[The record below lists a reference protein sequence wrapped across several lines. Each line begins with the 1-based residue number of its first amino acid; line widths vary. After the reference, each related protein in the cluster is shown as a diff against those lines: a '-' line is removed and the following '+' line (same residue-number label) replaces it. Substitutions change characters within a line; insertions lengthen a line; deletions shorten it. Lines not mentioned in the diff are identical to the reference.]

1 MSQLLTLATVI
12 LIATSL
18 GLPFLQFGEK
28 RQKRGRPAAYLLM
41 MALIASLVVIGIN
54 SVNPQPDSFFTG
66 LLSSDRL
73 GGFFA
78 IVTLT
83 VTLFVTI
90 VSIDYLEDRQNA
102 PIYYSLL

>member
-1 MSQLLTLATVI
+1 MAQLLTIATII
-12 LIATSL
+12 LIASSL
-18 GLPFLQFGEK
+18 GLPFLQFGQK
-28 RQKRGRPAAYLLM
+28 QQQKRGRMAAYLLM
-41 MALIASLVVIGIN
+41 VTLVASLLVIGIN

-90 VSIDYLEDRQNA
+90 VSVDYLEDRQNA
-102 PIYYSLL
+102 PIY